1 MNSLIILILLC
12 FTTFES
18 NAQIDSIEAKN
29 DSITVAMAAKYP
41 GGDDALQRNI
51 AEHTTYPPEALEND
65 IAGIVN
71 LSFIIDTTGRITNLI
86 CVSVEYSPNIANPRV
101 KKQQKQRDILIA
113 ELEKE
118 GNDYGLIREAKNALN
133 GVSRWLPASENGKK
147 YL

>member
-65 IAGIVN
+65 
-71 LSFIIDTTGRITNLI
+71 
-86 CVSVEYSPNIANPRV
+86 
-101 KKQQKQRDILIA
+101 
-113 ELEKE
+113 
-118 GNDYGLIREAKNALN
+118 
-133 GVSRWLPASENGKK
+133 
-147 YL
+147 